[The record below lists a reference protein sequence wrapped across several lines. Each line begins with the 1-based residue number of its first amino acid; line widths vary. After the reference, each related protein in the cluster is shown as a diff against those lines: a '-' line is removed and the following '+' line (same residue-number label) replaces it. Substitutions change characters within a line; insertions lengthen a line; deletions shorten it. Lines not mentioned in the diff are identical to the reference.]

1 MDISTHKETDIHLHC
16 EEVTS
21 ICVTNFLL
29 GFTTASKD
37 SVSLHLSKEQAEQL
51 RDELKR
57 FWNL

>member
-1 MDISTHKETDIHLHC
+1 MDISTHTETDIHLHC

-37 SVSLHLSKEQAEQL
+37 SISLHLS
-51 RDELKR
+51 
-57 FWNL
+57 